1 MDFSKGCQIYPNLA
15 EQVQDLDIGILG
27 ILLITIVSSFC
38 DMHFIC
44 HISNAWPK
52 DPKVKAAMM
61 SYSYIH
67 KFKAYDGVICNTV
80 TPAINIIIL
89 YYGAL
94 HYSYNSIE
102 DLYLLRCELMLT
114 ACLVMSLLP

>member
-15 EQVQDLDIGILG
+15 EQLQDLDIGILG

-38 DMHFIC
+38 DMHLIC

-67 KFKAYDGVICNTV
+67 KFKAYTGVICNTV

-89 YYGAL
+89 YYYCYIMVHCTIHIIAL
-94 HYSYNSIE
+94 RIYTCSDVN
-102 DLYLLRCELMLT
+102 
-114 ACLVMSLLP
+114 